1 MLKNTT
7 KYLFTVLL
15 YILYCFTSCTT
26 INSNSPEITK
36 PLIEPA
42 NPYAAVDKSVLDIS
56 YYPVN
61 YPMLAM
67 SGKDSSIL
75 LARVIYSRPQKNG
88 RTIFGNEPPP
98 KYVQQFG
105 TYWRLG
111 ANEASE
117 IEFFKPATI
126 NGQKVSKGRYIIY
139 CIPFENKWIII
150 LNSNLFSWGLHPDT
164 TKDIAKIEIPVQKTD
179 KSIEVFTMV
188 FEQTTTGANLI
199 MVWDNAKA
207 ALPIS
212 F

>member
-126 NGQKVSKGRYIIY
+126 NGQKISKGRYIIY
-139 CIPFENKWIII
+139 CIPYPNKWTIV

-164 TKDIAKIEIPVQKTD
+164 TKDIAKIEIPVHKTD

-199 MVWDNAKA
+199 MVWDNVKA

>member
-15 YILYCFTSCTT
+15 YILYCFSSCTS

-42 NPYAAVDKSVLDIS
+42 NPYSAVDKSVMDIS

-117 IEFFKPATI
+117 IEFFKPATL
-126 NGQKVSKGRYIIY
+126 NGQKISKGRYIIY
-139 CIPFENKWIII
+139 CIPYQNKWIIV

-164 TKDIAKIEIPVQKTD
+164 SKDIVKIEIPVQKTD

-199 MVWDNAKA
+199 MVWDNVKA